1 MLKFPFQVNKGCGN
15 CPSKTCITCYKH
27 KCNDGNDLPYYC
39 LDYDGKSVIECKK
52 SDCYIDKCISRNGDS
67 DGMFS
72 CTITLYI

>member
-52 SDCYIDKCISRNGDS
+52 SDCYIDKC
-67 DGMFS
+67 MFILS
-72 CTITLYI
+72 FGKGILIFEIPIIL